1 MIGGEYEIRWSD
13 LYAQSKRWTL
23 GQDEYAYASGRA
35 ALFQILRYCHQSLG
49 IRTIWIPEY
58 VCDSVVDAAHQSA
71 LEIKTYQITDTQQ
84 MDTNAL
90 GKLDAK
96 NTAILIVNYFGMSD
110 VESEKQ
116 YICANYPEAII
127 IEDDVQAYYAYQ
139 KPLGVEHFKFTSL
152 RKWFAVPDGGLVKTK
167 YSMPIAA
174 NENTFAATKLAGA
187 ALKRIREYL
196 NRDEVYLEMLQHGEE
211 LIDAN
216 LDNGMSD
223 IAQRLMATI
232 DIKQTALQRM
242 RNARVLREG
251 LKRIPQVK
259 ELMEQSEDAVPLFI
273 PIYVN
278 NRDEVRRAMFAE
290 GIFCPVHWPNQQTA
304 HAQEIARHELS
315 LITDQRYDNT
325 DMNRILEII
334 EKNAR

>member
-35 ALFQILRYCHQSLG
+35 ALFQILRYCRQSLG
-49 IRTIWIPEY
+49 IRTILIPEY
-58 VCDSVVDAAHQSA
+58 VCDSVVEAVRQST
-71 LEIKTYQITDTQQ
+71 LEIKTYPITDALQ

-96 NTAILIVNYFGMSD
+96 NTAILIVNYFGMAD
-110 VESEKQ
+110 AESQKQ
-116 YICANYPEAII
+116 YIRTNYPDAII

-139 KPLGVEHFKFTSL
+139 KPLGTEYFKFTSL

-167 YSMPIAA
+167 YPMPNATK
-174 NENTFAATKLAGA
+174 ENTFAATKLAGA
-187 ALKRIREYL
+187 ALKHIRECL
-196 NRDEVYLEMLQHGEE
+196 NRDELYLEILQRGEE
-211 LIDAN
+211 MIDAN
-216 LDNGMSD
+216 LENGMSD

-232 DIKQTALQRM
+232 DTEHIAQQRL
-242 RNARVLREG
+242 RNAHVLRER
-251 LKRIPQVK
+251 LKHIPLVK

-278 NRDEVRRAMFAE
+278 NRDEVRRAMFDA
-290 GIFCPVHWPNQQTA
+290 GIFCPVHWPNQQTN
-304 HAQEIARHELS
+304 HAQEIAKHELS
-315 LITDQRYDNT
+315 LIIDQRYDEAN
-325 DMNRILEII
+325 MNRIVEIV
-334 EKNAR
+334 EKYAR